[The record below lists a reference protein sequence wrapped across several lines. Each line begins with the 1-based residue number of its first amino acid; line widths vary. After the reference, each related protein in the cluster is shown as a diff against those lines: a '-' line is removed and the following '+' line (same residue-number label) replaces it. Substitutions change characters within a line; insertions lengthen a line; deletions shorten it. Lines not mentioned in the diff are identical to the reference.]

1 MDAPHAGHRQRMRER
16 FLKMGLDSF
25 EPHEVLE
32 LLLTYSIPRKNT
44 NIIAHKLIDT
54 FGSISAVFDAP
65 FEALIEVD
73 SITENSATLIKMIP
87 QILRFYKN
95 GINESKCLNTV
106 EKVIGYFSV
115 AFIGLTKE
123 EFKVC
128 CLDNGLNVIS
138 CTTIAKGTN
147 KSAHISARLV
157 AEEAFKANSSNVI
170 IAHNHP
176 DTYCTPSEAD
186 KVITRKLRTALKA
199 IDIDVLDHIIVGKD
213 GVLSFKEIGLI
224 PFID

>member
-44 NIIAHKLIDT
+44 NVIAHKLIDK

-65 FEALIEVD
+65 CEALMSVD
-73 SITENSATLIKMIP
+73 RITENSAVLIKMVP
-87 QILRFYKN
+87 QILRFYKSEM
-95 GINESKCLNTV
+95 NESKCLNTIERV
-106 EKVIGYFSV
+106 TGFFSV

-138 CTTIAKGTN
+138 CTTVAKGTN
-147 KSAHISARLV
+147 KSAPITARLV
-157 AEEAFKANSSNVI
+157 AEAAFNANSSNVI

-176 DTYCTPSEAD
+176 DASCTPSEAD
-186 KVITRKLRTALKA
+186 KVVTRKLRTSLKA

-213 GVLSFKEIGLI
+213 GVMSFKKIGLI

>member
-1 MDAPHAGHRQRMRER
+1 MDASHAGHRQRMRER

-44 NIIAHKLIDT
+44 NVIGHKLIDK
-54 FGSISAVFDAP
+54 FGSISSVFDAP
-65 FEALIEVD
+65 YEALLSVD
-73 SITENSATLIKMIP
+73 SITENSAVLIKMVP
-87 QILRFYKN
+87 QILRFYKSEM
-95 GINESKCLNTV
+95 NESKCLNTI
-106 EKVIGYFSV
+106 EKVTGFFSV

-138 CTTIAKGTN
+138 CTTVAKGTN
-147 KSAHISARLV
+147 KSAPITARLV
-157 AEEAFKANSSNVI
+157 AEAAFKANSSNVI

-176 DTYCTPSEAD
+176 DTSCIPSEAD
-186 KVITRKLRTALKA
+186 KAVTRKLRTSLKA

-213 GVLSFKEIGLI
+213 GVMSFKKVGLI